1 MTQRQAPNTFRIYG
15 IFGDATDLSACG
27 PAQAGR
33 RVWINGIELSPEESW
48 SIRIHSPERVRLG
61 LRRKR
66 AKPTCLGHPVGV
78 HRRQRVKDLESEN
91 PIR

>member
-61 LRRKR
+61 YGGSGPSQL
-66 AKPTCLGHPVGV
+66 ALAIL
-78 HRRQRVKDLESEN
+78 LEFTGDKA
-91 PIR
+91 